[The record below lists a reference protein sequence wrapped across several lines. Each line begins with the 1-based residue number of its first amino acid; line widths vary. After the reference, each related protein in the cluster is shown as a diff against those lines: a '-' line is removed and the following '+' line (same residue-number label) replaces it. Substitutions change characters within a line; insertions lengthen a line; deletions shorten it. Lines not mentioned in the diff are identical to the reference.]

1 MRKIN
6 LYEAENKMM
15 RTALEDI
22 RARVREI
29 KYHHTKPRTSRH
41 GNTTH
46 ICADIESRIEIA
58 LNYNETQA
66 KTDRD

>member
-1 MRKIN
+1 MRRKIN
-6 LYEAENKMM
+6 LYEAENKAM

-29 KYHHTKPRTSRH
+29 KYHHTKPRTRSH

-46 ICADIESRIEIA
+46 ICEDIESRINQA
-58 LNYNETQA
+58 L
-66 KTDRD
+66 KG

>member
-15 RTALEDI
+15 RTTLEDI

-29 KYHHTKPRTSRH
+29 KYLKYHPTRH
-41 GNTTH
+41 DKAKRL
-46 ICADIESRIEIA
+46 CFDIESRIGIA
-58 LNYNETQA
+58 LNYNETQ
-66 KTDRD
+66 T